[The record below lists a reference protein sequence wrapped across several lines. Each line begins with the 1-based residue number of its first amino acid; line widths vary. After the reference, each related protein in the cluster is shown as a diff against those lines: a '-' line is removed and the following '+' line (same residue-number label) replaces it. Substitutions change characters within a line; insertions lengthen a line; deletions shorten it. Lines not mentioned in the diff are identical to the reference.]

1 MAATE
6 EMRSLAALRK
16 EKAALRKEKAA
27 LRAQLADAKAGWRL
41 ASRR

>member
-27 LRAQLADAKAGWRL
+27 LRAQLADAEAGWRL
-41 ASRR
+41 AARR

>member
-16 EKAALRKEKAA
+16 EKAALR
-27 LRAQLADAKAGWRL
+27 AQLADAEAGWRL
-41 ASRR
+41 AARR